1 MVVHEITPISAPQE
15 SWKGFQGE
23 QRSSGVF
30 GTTCT
35 SRIYTSQWDLAEC
48 IQGCW
53 EGLPTSLQRHT
64 ATSLTGHGVW
74 GASQLTGKGQILHT
88 STKTRWGERDLGNYR
103 WVNLTWVPWK
113 IMELTL
119 LEAISGHEE
128 EEGNWKK
135 PTHTS
140 TNSALSHCQQF
151 VICFI
156 IDSTETWKHYL
167 HHEDLGKEGIKE
179 NLQVSLW
186 HL

>member
-88 STKTRWGERDLGNYR
+88 STKTRWGKEIWEITDESTSLEYLEKLWSWLSWKLFLGMKKKKAIGR
-103 WVNLTWVPWK
+103 SQHIPQLIQPSPTVSSLLFASSLIPQRLGSITFIMK
-113 IMELTL
+113 I
-119 LEAISGHEE
+119 
-128 EEGNWKK
+128 
-135 PTHTS
+135 
-140 TNSALSHCQQF
+140 
-151 VICFI
+151 
-156 IDSTETWKHYL
+156 
-167 HHEDLGKEGIKE
+167 
-179 NLQVSLW
+179 
-186 HL
+186 